1 MVKLN
6 DKTDIMINMLEKMLE
21 PYSFTAEEFIEDNGS
36 VTLSLN
42 EIDLVENGKNKE
54 EAINKMAA
62 GILEYS
68 EDYYNDFDFWYS
80 ATNRRTHLPYVLKA
94 LMLNDV
100 EKIGGLI
107 ICRLGET

>member
-1 MVKLN
+1 
-6 DKTDIMINMLEKMLE
+6 MLAVTQTAVIENILAQFE
-21 PYSFTAEEFIEDNGS
+21 FTAEEFTEDNGS

-42 EIDLVENGKNKE
+42 EIDLIENGKNKE

-68 EDYYNDFDFWYS
+68 QDYYNDFDFWYS
-80 ATNRRTHLPYVLKA
+80 APNRRSHLPYVLKA
-94 LMLNDV
+94 LLLNDV

-107 ICRLGET
+107 TCRLGEI